1 MAAIIESV
9 ATSVSDNPLWHKGA
23 LRLADYA
30 LTESLQRAD
39 RKASDIGLLINAGVY
54 REKNLGEPALASMI
68 QEDVGANPERDPD
81 ASPHGTF
88 SFDVSNGGCGVL
100 TAVELVDGFLASK
113 TIELGAVVASDSDPG
128 GTPYFPFPS
137 VGGALLLRPGTADT
151 GFMKFSFETFPH
163 LADRLQS
170 HIVWHPREHHVPF
183 TAEGRNVL
191 EIVESEDFAVR
202 ALDCA
207 EELLQHFFDTNGLR
221 PEDVDLLI
229 ASAYPPTF
237 AMDLGRA
244 IGLPENRIAIPDDDL
259 RGAHTAGVIAA
270 LESSIRSGRFAAA
283 RNVLFVAVGAGM
295 TVAAALY
302 RQ

>member
-30 LTESLQRAD
+30 LTESLHRVD
-39 RKASDIGLLINAGVY
+39 RKASDIGLLVNAGIY

-81 ASPHGTF
+81 TSPHGTF

-100 TAVELVDGFLASK
+100 TAIEIVDGFLASK
-113 TIELGAVVASDSDPG
+113 TIDFGAVVASDSDPG

-137 VGGALLLRPGTADT
+137 VGGAILLRLGTAET
-151 GFMKFSFETFPH
+151 GFMKFAFETFPD
-163 LADRLQS
+163 LADRFRS
-170 HIVWHPREHHVPF
+170 HIVWHLREHHIPF
-183 TAEGRNVL
+183 AAEGKNVL
-191 EIVESEDFAVR
+191 EIAESDDFGVR
-202 ALDCA
+202 AIDCA
-207 EELLQHFFDTNGLR
+207 EHLLRGFFDANGFG
-221 PEDVDLLI
+221 PEEIDLLI

-237 AMDLGRA
+237 AMDLARTLGIPDDRV
-244 IGLPENRIAIPDDDL
+244 AIPDEDL
-259 RGAHTAGVIAA
+259 LGAHTAGVIAA
-270 LESSIRSGRFAAA
+270 LDRSLRSGRFAAS
-283 RNVLFVAVGAGM
+283 RTVLFVTVGAGM
-295 TVAAALY
+295 TVGAALY